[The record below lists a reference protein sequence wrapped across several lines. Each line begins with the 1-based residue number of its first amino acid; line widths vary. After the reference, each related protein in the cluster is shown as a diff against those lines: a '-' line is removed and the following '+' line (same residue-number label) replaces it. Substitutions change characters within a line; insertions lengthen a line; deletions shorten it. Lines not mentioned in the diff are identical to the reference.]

1 MGKRRSKDRQQKAAK
16 SGTHNS
22 GKVQL
27 NPAQCYRRGKLL
39 FVDDVRN
46 NRAQNWRAESQPNA
60 EREDAAEHCARVDR
74 SRPRA
79 KGKKRGAGSLPQQ
92 GNRTK
97 ARRLTMSATAPAGSV
112 KRKNGAE
119 AAVAMSESER
129 DEAPRSCIN
138 HVADMSCAERN
149 VPDKT
154 LASHIRQKTGFRSAN
169 QVEADFTSVRERE
182 IRPPNGV
189 NRQASGIFE
198 PKSSETVPA
207 CAFP

>member
-1 MGKRRSKDRQQKAAK
+1 M
-16 SGTHNS
+16 SGTIAPKTGAPKAS
-22 GKVQL
+22 PMPSAKM
-27 NPAQCYRRGKLL
+27 
-39 FVDDVRN
+39 
-46 NRAQNWRAESQPNA
+46 QPSTAPGSIALAHAPKARNA
-60 EREDAAEHCARVDR
+60 EQAPCHSKAIT
-74 SRPRA
+74 
-79 KGKKRGAGSLPQQ
+79 
-92 GNRTK
+92 TK

-119 AAVAMSESER
+119 AAVAMSDSER

-154 LASHIRQKTGFRSAN
+154 LASHIRQKTGFRSGN
-169 QVEADFTSVRERE
+169 QVEVDFTSVRERE
-182 IRPPNGV
+182 ISPPNGV

-198 PKSSETVPA
+198 QKSSETVPA

>member
-1 MGKRRSKDRQQKAAK
+1 MGWSRLPLENGKDDDEKHQRIYRYGKRRSKDRQQKTAK
-16 SGTHNS
+16 SGAHNS

-92 GNRTK
+92 GNHDQ
-97 ARRLTMSATAPAGSV
+97 SAPANDVRDGSRWQRKEKEWRGSRRCHERQR
-112 KRKNGAE
+112 KRRGAKI
-119 AAVAMSESER
+119 VHQPCRRHVLCGKER
-129 DEAPRSCIN
+129 PGQDA
-138 HVADMSCAERN
+138 
-149 VPDKT
+149 
-154 LASHIRQKTGFRSAN
+154 RQPYTAKDRVS
-169 QVEADFTSVRERE
+169 
-182 IRPPNGV
+182 
-189 NRQASGIFE
+189 
-198 PKSSETVPA
+198 
-207 CAFP
+207 